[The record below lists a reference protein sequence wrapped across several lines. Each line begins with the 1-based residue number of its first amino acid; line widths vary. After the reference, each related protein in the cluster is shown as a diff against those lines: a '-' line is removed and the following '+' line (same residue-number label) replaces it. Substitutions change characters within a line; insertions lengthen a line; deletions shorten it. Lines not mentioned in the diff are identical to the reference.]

1 MSDNIKNKSLEN
13 IEKGM
18 LEAYIN
24 NPALAREE
32 LEAAGFNV
40 NSLVDDGL
48 ALIKQYHFRKQV
60 ELNKANMGSLF
71 AKAVGLLSAKA
82 KINKPDA
89 LAILQKYQVNVQYRN
104 LTNFSEEELNDI
116 LKDVDIIKLIEE
128 LEKNPN

>member
-1 MSDNIKNKSLEN
+1 MSDNAKNKMLDN

-40 NSLVDDGL
+40 NSLVTDGMD
-48 ALIKQYHFRKQV
+48 LIKQYQFKKQV
-60 ELNKANMGSLF
+60 EVNKNNLQSLF
-71 AKAVGLLSAKA
+71 AKAVSTLSARA
-82 KINKPDA
+82 KTNRFEV
-89 LAILQKYQVNVQYRN
+89 LAILERLQVNVQYRN
-104 LTNFSEEELNDI
+104 LTNFSEDELNDI

-128 LEKNPN
+128 IEKKS